1 MFKTFGKITSNG
13 IRLPLNSSSK
23 SKGFCYVTYYSSA
36 SCYSA
41 VMKGSKPYGIVVG
54 GRPVFVDYEEKGV
67 EGVRDSFRTEDGKVR

>member
-1 MFKTFGKITSNG
+1 M
-13 IRLPLNSSSK
+13 
-23 SKGFCYVTYYSSA
+23 TYYSSA